1 MMLEKMA
8 VNRLNLTYRS
18 SDDCSEESFD
28 SYSFSSEENY
38 EDESE
43 INMELPPNDRNSIDA
58 DYDESVQTSHDE
70 NDLSYRERTTVR
82 EETDIENE
90 AADMDVEY

>member
-1 MMLEKMA
+1 MLEKGSQQTI
-8 VNRLNLTYRS
+8 NLTYRS

-43 INMELPPNDRNSIDA
+43 INMELPPNVRNSIDA
-58 DYDESVQTSHDE
+58 DYDESVQTTHDE

>member
-1 MMLEKMA
+1 MLR
-8 VNRLNLTYRS
+8 NGIQQTINLTYRS

-43 INMELPPNDRNSIDA
+43 INMELPPNNRNSIDA
-58 DYDESVQTSHDE
+58 DYDESVQTTHE
-70 NDLSYRERTTVR
+70 NNLSYIERTTVR
-82 EETDIENE
+82 EERNLENE

>member
-1 MMLEKMA
+1 
-8 VNRLNLTYRS
+8 
-18 SDDCSEESFD
+18 
-28 SYSFSSEENY
+28 
-38 EDESE
+38 
-43 INMELPPNDRNSIDA
+43 MELPPNDRNSIDA
-58 DYDESVQTSHDE
+58 DYDESVQTTHD